1 MTKNLPPCPRLV
13 ACSNN
18 MAERAFRRGYQH
30 GWLFALNA
38 LEDGATPEEAKQ
50 FAMSKLQAWRYNRA
64 TAMIEPPEFERGRP

>member
-1 MTKNLPPCPRLV
+1 MTNKLPPCPRLV

-18 MAERAFRRGYQH
+18 MAERAFRRGYMH